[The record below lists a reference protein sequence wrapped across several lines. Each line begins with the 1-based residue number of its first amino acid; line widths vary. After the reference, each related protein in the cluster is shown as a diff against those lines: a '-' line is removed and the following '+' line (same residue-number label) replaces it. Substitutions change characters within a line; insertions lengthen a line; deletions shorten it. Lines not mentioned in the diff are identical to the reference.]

1 MEVVMGQLLMGHELM
16 EEVIVGESVCV
27 GSDCGGRPEG
37 LWGRFGFLGKI
48 L

>member
-1 MEVVMGQLLMGHELM
+1 MEVVMGQLFMGHELM
-16 EEVIVGESVCV
+16 EKVIVGESVC
-27 GSDCGGRPEG
+27 GERPEG